1 MVVELNVTSIIFP
14 AFIFLYML
22 LTFQLKRKQWGI
34 LPENEELSLEQY
46 HNQPTRCAAYST
58 VPTHHTE
65 NDKIMTCHNQRPD
78 TVYVNQPQAS
88 RYNQSPESRVNQ
100 SQDSRVDQSQDSR
113 VNQPQDSFNQQQHSR
128 VKISN
133 ATASYADRKD
143 TMTAQDENKELKV
156 SSGQHESKLI

>member
-1 MVVELNVTSIIFP
+1 
-14 AFIFLYML
+14 ML
-22 LTFQLKRKQWGI
+22 IFQLKRKQWGI

-113 VNQPQDSFNQQQHSR
+113 VNQPQDSSNQPQHSR

-133 ATASYADRKD
+133 TTASYAINKD
-143 TMTAQDENKELKV
+143 TVTALNEDPKLK
-156 SSGQHESKLI
+156 SSADQHESKLI